1 MCVAGPAG
9 NTPAPTRPRRG
20 TLRLRPS
27 SGIRRLAKLGA
38 LPKGVPM
45 ARYVAERA
53 MLGAQPLVVLRDD
66 AGRRVRIACHGAALL
81 DFEVPR
87 GGEIFDVASGY
98 RDEVGIEERPGS
110 HFAILAP
117 FAGRIGHARYR
128 FEDHEYDLQPGAQ
141 GAARGIM
148 HGFVR
153 DADFTVAEL
162 SASEAAAHATLT
174 TSAIRP
180 RPGYPFSIDLAV
192 TFTLDAGGLG
202 LEARMRNAGASAA
215 PCFFGWHAYLRMDRG
230 PVDSWLLEIP
240 ASTLIRTDADLI
252 ALPGKAAWV
261 PLDDAPA
268 FDFRQSRRIAN
279 AILDVGYTN
288 LDADPDG
295 RIRTR
300 LTDPSDGFGVA
311 VWQESG
317 VMHAFTA
324 DTLKHGARRAV
335 ALEPMECMADA
346 FNRPECAATIRLEP
360 GAERTFRCGIEVA
373 PA

>member
-1 MCVAGPAG
+1 
-9 NTPAPTRPRRG
+9 
-20 TLRLRPS
+20 
-27 SGIRRLAKLGA
+27 
-38 LPKGVPM
+38 M
-45 ARYVAERA
+45 ARYLAGRA

-66 AGRRVRIACHGAALL
+66 AGRRARIACHGAALL

-87 GGEIFDVASGY
+87 QGGTFDVASGY
-98 RDEVGIEERPGS
+98 RDEAGIEERPGS

-117 FAGRIGHARYR
+117 FAGRIGKARYR

-141 GAARGIM
+141 DAARGIM

-153 DADFTVAEL
+153 DADFDVAEL
-162 SASEAAAHATLT
+162 SASGSSAHATLT
-174 TSAIRP
+174 TTAIRP

-202 LEARMRNAGASAA
+202 LEARMRNVGDSAA
-215 PCFFGWHAYLRMDRG
+215 PCFFGWHAYFRMG
-230 PVDSWLLEIP
+230 GGMVDDWLLQIP
-240 ASTLIRTDADLI
+240 AGTLIRTDADLI
-252 ALPGKAAWV
+252 ALPGKAAHV

-268 FDFRQSRRIAN
+268 FDFRQPRAIAST
-279 AILDVGYTN
+279 ILDIGYTN
-288 LDADPDG
+288 LDADSDG

-300 LTDPSDGFGVA
+300 LADPSDGFGVA

-346 FNRPECAATIRLEP
+346 FNRPECTDAIRLEP
-360 GAERTFRCGIEVA
+360 GDERRFRCGIEVA
-373 PA
+373 GG